1 MKKIKLVVS
10 DFHLGKGLRLP
21 NGALNPLEDFHHDHR
36 WQEMLEYYSKAPYE
50 NSEVEVILNGDILN
64 LIQIDYHGHYPVV
77 ITELVSTTKLEA
89 IIKGHPI
96 FFDALKA
103 FLQHPKHSVTYV
115 IGNHDQEMMWKG
127 AKDLFEKRVG
137 REVLWK
143 NIYYQSD
150 GIHVEHGH
158 QYETANRVD
167 PTRLFLTEGLPE
179 PILNLPWGTLF
190 TMQFLIKLKVLRPA
204 VDKVR
209 PFKQMI
215 WWHLVHDT
223 WTAIIY
229 GFKIFIYFI
238 STRFTKN
245 RFRHDSLN
253 STFKLL
259 VEASVF
265 PDLSDAAKKIL
276 RTPEI
281 HTVVFGHSHV
291 YKHLPVGDEKQ
302 YLNTGTWTDMISL
315 DLETF
320 ARRARLTYVRVEY
333 ENGNDRP
340 SALLRH
346 WIGRIPLEDDA
357 LGI

>member
-1 MKKIKLVVS
+1 MRKVKLVIS

-21 NGALNPLEDFHHDHR
+21 NGALNPLEDFNHDHR
-36 WQEMLEYYSKAPYE
+36 FQEMLEFYSQGKYAD
-50 NSEVEVILNGDILN
+50 SEVEVILNGDILN

-77 ITELVSTTKLEA
+77 ITEAVSMKKLEA
-89 IIKGHPI
+89 IIKGHPV
-96 FFDALKA
+96 FFDAIKEFLKN
-103 FLQHPKHSVTYV
+103 PKHSLTYV

-127 AKDLFEKRVG
+127 ARDMFDKRVE
-137 REVLWK
+137 RECLWK
-143 NIYYQSD
+143 NIFYQAD
-150 GIHVEHGH
+150 GVHIEHGH
-158 QYETANRVD
+158 QYETANRID

-190 TMQFLIKLKVLRPA
+190 TMQFLIKLKMLRPA

-215 WWHLVHDT
+215 WWHLIHDT
-223 WTAIIY
+223 WTALIY
-229 GFKIFIYFI
+229 GFKLFVYFI

-245 RFRHDSLN
+245 RYRHTSLN

-265 PDLSDAAKKIL
+265 PDLTDAAKKIL

-281 HTVVFGHSHV
+281 HTVIFGHSHV

-320 ARRARLTYVRVEY
+320 ARRARLTYVRIEY
-333 ENGNDRP
+333 HEDQNRP
-340 SALLRH
+340 VPLLRH

-357 LGI
+357 MGI